1 MPSGSVPGTADGAVD
16 EVGAGVQQPAAVI
29 RSGRLGGLA
38 HRLTCAHRKQRN
50 SNTCTDPSP
59 SDHLTNQPG
68 TEVRSIAPR

>member
-1 MPSGSVPGTADGAVD
+1 VD

-29 RSGRLGGLA
+29 RSGSLCGLA
-38 HRLTCAHRKQRN
+38 HCLTCAHRKQRN
-50 SNTCTDPSP
+50 SDTCTDPSP